1 MVKVDVTTHR
11 LPEMSARHALL
22 PERTLIVTET
32 PALQRLRELPPE
44 YRVRPVEGWA
54 ELGAAMDQAPPS
66 ATVLADPYL
75 GRRPAEG
82 PSPELRRLIARRPS
96 VPVIAALPMRG
107 DLVGDA
113 ATLLEWEVSD
123 VLNLYVQRSA
133 KAVRECLHGV
143 RARPLKRRVE
153 PLLTTYA
160 SENARNVVRAACEVA
175 VEGGAAP
182 ELAAIFQVDPR
193 TVTAWCRRE
202 GLPPPRR
209 LLAWTRVLLAAMML
223 NEHGR
228 SIVNVARSTGYAT
241 DHALRRAMRDLAGGD
256 PSTVPRAELFDRAA
270 ARFRHDIRDVRDRA
284 RERRRDT
291 RAGRPQPPQ
300 G

>member
-1 MVKVDVTTHR
+1 
-11 LPEMSARHALL
+11 MSARHALL

-32 PALQRLRELPPE
+32 PVLQRLRELPPE
-44 YRVRPVEGWA
+44 CRVRSVETWA

-75 GRRPAEG
+75 GRRPADG
-82 PSPELRRLIARRPS
+82 PAPDLRRVIARRPS
-96 VPVIAALPMRG
+96 IPVIAALPLRSDLAG
-107 DLVGDA
+107 DM
-113 ATLLEWEVSD
+113 ATLLAWEVSD

-133 KAVRECLHGV
+133 NAVRECVRGV

-153 PLLTTYA
+153 PLLTPYA

-209 LLAWTRVLLAAMML
+209 LLAWTRVLLAVTL
-223 NEHGR
+223 LEEHGR
-228 SIVNVARSTGYAT
+228 STVNVARAAGYAT
-241 DHALRRAMRDLAGGD
+241 DHALRRAMRDLFGED
-256 PSTVPRAELFDRAA
+256 PASAPRGELFTRAA
-270 ARFRHDIRDVRDRA
+270 MRFKEDIRDVRSRA
-284 RERRRDT
+284 HERRRDPGSG
-291 RAGRPQPPQ
+291 RAHPPR
-300 G
+300 GT